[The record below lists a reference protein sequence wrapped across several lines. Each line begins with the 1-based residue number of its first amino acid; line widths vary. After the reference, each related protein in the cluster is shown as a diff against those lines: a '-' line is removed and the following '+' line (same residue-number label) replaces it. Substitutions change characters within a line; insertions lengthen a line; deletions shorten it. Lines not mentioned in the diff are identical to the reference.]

1 MKTMKLLFLFLLG
14 ALSMQAQESETL
26 EDYYYYNGKKVP
38 LILNEEKVVV
48 SIPKE
53 CTETDERVRSDVHVL
68 GIIRDGSF
76 DIFDTIKICGCK
88 SIPTI

>member
-38 LILNEEKVVV
+38 LILNEEKVVG
-48 SIPKE
+48 
-53 CTETDERVRSDVHVL
+53 TRWLDRL
-68 GIIRDGSF
+68 GRRAGLVFIMSCSGA
-76 DIFDTIKICGCK
+76 
-88 SIPTI
+88 